1 LELEYEWILEADG
14 SYEVPYNLHDRG
26 YKYLLEIK
34 RMFVQLMRSF
44 VDQGWVQKLDEEHVE
59 RIDKSFVSKDF
70 SQKEADLVY
79 RVRLDGQDVFF
90 YLLLELQSTVDFQMP
105 YRLLQYML
113 EIWRAILLDTE
124 KKAVKR
130 KDFKLPVVVPCV
142 LYNGKNN
149 WTVCQRFR
157 EMLEGNELFGEYVLD
172 FKYILFDVN
181 RYDEEKLINLANVIS
196 AAFFMD
202 KRRDSQEFVGEL
214 KKILNHMGSMNSED
228 FTVFATWV
236 KNILVKGL
244 PEESAKQVEEIMARE
259 EEAEDMIYG
268 IEVALKK
275 ERRKERREGKIEGRI
290 EDILEWLGQ
299 IGNVPEELEQHIKVQ
314 KDVDTL
320 RTWLKW
326 AARAESVEE
335 FIDKV
340 GMN

>member
-1 LELEYEWILEADG
+1 
-14 SYEVPYNLHDRG
+14 
-26 YKYLLEIK
+26 
-34 RMFVQLMRSF
+34 
-44 VDQGWVQKLDEEHVE
+44 
-59 RIDKSFVSKDF
+59 
-70 SQKEADLVY
+70 
-79 RVRLDGQDVFF
+79 
-90 YLLLELQSTVDFQMP
+90 
-105 YRLLQYML
+105 
-113 EIWRAILLDTE
+113 
-124 KKAVKR
+124 
-130 KDFKLPVVVPCV
+130 
-142 LYNGKNN
+142 
-149 WTVCQRFR
+149 
-157 EMLEGNELFGEYVLD
+157 
-172 FKYILFDVN
+172 
-181 RYDEEKLINLANVIS
+181 
-196 AAFFMD
+196 
-202 KRRDSQEFVGEL
+202 
-214 KKILNHMGSMNSED
+214 MGSMNSED